1 MANTTTPRAP
11 SSSTPAQTKVIK
23 SRFDYDQVLHFIQTK
38 GKQTYGSHF
47 QLAIEDRP
55 ILIRMAAYFLQDKAV
70 CQQQGVTLD
79 KGLMLT
85 GPIGCGK
92 TSLMQLMRHLLQTD
106 QRFALKSCRD
116 ISFEFIQDGYEVIH
130 RYSRGQ
136 LYASR
141 PRVYCFDDLGIE
153 NNIKYFGNDCN
164 VMAEVLLSRYDL
176 YVDRGTMTHITTN
189 LSASELEEAYGN
201 RLRSRLREM
210 VNLIAFDQQ
219 AKDKRK

>member
-1 MANTTTPRAP
+1 
-11 SSSTPAQTKVIK
+11 
-23 SRFDYDQVLHFIQTK
+23 
-38 GKQTYGSHF
+38 
-47 QLAIEDRP
+47 
-55 ILIRMAAYFLQDKAV
+55 MAAYFLQDKAV

-106 QRFALKSCRD
+106 QRFSLKSCRD

-176 YVDRGTMTHITTN
+176 YVARGTMTHITTN